1 MLVYSLDDQRY
12 LRFKYVF
19 VFLFQL
25 FSMLFQDVEVYK
37 SLLRDEIDKWMNEM
51 NKHNIIDW
59 VIVVVETYDLRK
71 HSKLLPR
78 TTVFDK
84 IKSDFAEKK
93 ADRYVFKHIF

>member
-1 MLVYSLDDQRY
+1 M
-12 LRFKYVF
+12 
-19 VFLFQL
+19 
-25 FSMLFQDVEVYK
+25 EVYK

-51 NKHNIIDW
+51 NKHSIIDW

-93 ADRYVFKHIF
+93 ADRYALNSF

>member
-1 MLVYSLDDQRY
+1 M
-12 LRFKYVF
+12 
-19 VFLFQL
+19 
-25 FSMLFQDVEVYK
+25 YK

-71 HSKLLPR
+71 HNKLLPR

-84 IKSDFAEKK
+84 IKNDFAEKK
-93 ADRYVFKHIF
+93 ADRYVLNNLIIFNYLTFITFCYFLVVYQ

>member
-1 MLVYSLDDQRY
+1 M
-12 LRFKYVF
+12 
-19 VFLFQL
+19 
-25 FSMLFQDVEVYK
+25 EVYK

-71 HSKLLPR
+71 HNKLLPR

-93 ADRYVFKHIF
+93 ADRYVCAIYFIIYPVILILNPYLAVYL

>member
-1 MLVYSLDDQRY
+1 M
-12 LRFKYVF
+12 
-19 VFLFQL
+19 
-25 FSMLFQDVEVYK
+25 YK

-59 VIVVVETYDLRK
+59 VIIVVETYDLRK
-71 HSKLLPR
+71 HNKLLPR

-93 ADRYVFKHIF
+93 ADRYALNLFLLIIVRH